1 MHRAI
6 FHYNNMNKKY
16 FLTLLSIFA
25 IVSLYLV
32 NKSLYTMPEYF
43 KTNSS
48 FEVLAGDSVYTI
60 SEKLEQSGYINSA
73 SLFRVISIYKNRNL
87 KIVEGV
93 YDFKEKLNML
103 QMVNKFASAKSD
115 RASLVLTVPEGFTN
129 LEIANRLG
137 NITNNKINKDEFLT
151 LAKDFEGRLFPDTY
165 YLNSSDDARSVLEKM
180 LKEFDVKVG
189 NVKSEDI
196 VFASILEGE
205 AKSRE
210 DMQMVSGI
218 LKERM
223 RLNMALQVDVAP
235 ITYKE
240 RGLPAKAINNPGSN
254 AFYAVMYPIHS
265 EYLYYITG
273 DDGLMH
279 YAKDFATHKKNIVK
293 YLK

>member
-1 MHRAI
+1 MA
-6 FHYNNMNKKY
+6 KKY
-16 FLTLLSIFA
+16 FLILLSIFA

-32 NKSLYTMPEYF
+32 NKSLYSIPSGF
-43 KTNSS
+43 RVGSS
-48 FEVLAGDSVYTI
+48 FEVVAGDSVYTI
-60 SEKLEQSGYINSA
+60 SEKLEEARYINSA
-73 SLFRVISIYKNRNL
+73 SLFRVISIYKDRNI
-87 KIVEGV
+87 KIAEGV

-103 QMVNKFASAKSD
+103 EMVDKFSSAKSD

-129 LEIANRLG
+129 LEIATRLASISSG
-137 NITNNKINKDEFLT
+137 RINKDVFLT
-151 LAKDFEGRLFPDTY
+151 LAKDYEGRLFPETY
-165 YLNSSDDARSVLEKM
+165 YLNSSDDASSILEKM
-180 LKEFDVKVG
+180 LKEFSVKVG
-189 NVKSEDI
+189 TVTPEDI

-218 LKERM
+218 LKERL

-240 RGLPAKAINNPGSN
+240 RGLPRDPINNPGLN
-254 AFYAVMYPIHS
+254 AFYATTYPIHS

-273 DDGLMH
+273 DDGRMY